1 MKAEVIIKEIS
12 VNSVKCYQGI
22 KDIQTTRKDRL
33 GHFVQDI
40 LDLISGKNTKM
51 ISVSKQSNPWEL
63 SLVTGRATLYS
74 ASPVWV
80 EDNQKESSDHLEFC
94 GVLPPPPPHPQP
106 GQISSSSSA
115 GCFISENY
123 NNQQILEIIDLLCC
137 VPHFFSLKDSQ

>member
-80 EDNQKESSDHLEFC
+80 EDNQKESSDHLDCSVE
-94 GVLPPPPPHPQP
+94 
-106 GQISSSSSA
+106 SSLLSSPVSYLSSTYRLYYCHA
-115 GCFISENY
+115 SS
-123 NNQQILEIIDLLCC
+123 LL
-137 VPHFFSLKDSQ
+137 

>member
-40 LDLISGKNTKM
+40 LDLISGENTKM

-63 SLVTGRATLYS
+63 SLVTGRAALYS
-74 ASPVWV
+74 AHPVCAD
-80 EDNQKESSDHLEFC
+80 DNQKESSDHLEFS
-94 GVLPPPPPHPQP
+94 GVLPPPLSPPPPPPHPNQAR
-106 GQISSSSSA
+106 SSSA
-115 GCFISENY
+115 GCFISEN
-123 NNQQILEIIDLLCC
+123 
-137 VPHFFSLKDSQ
+137 